1 MSSFTILAILVAAG
15 VIAYFVGRFRSI
27 QSCGGKQRELHSRPT
42 YHGHYLAIIAALPLV
57 ALLIF
62 FQRQMVRGLTAG
74 AVKG

>member
-1 MSSFTILAILVAAG
+1 MADRPDRAANLTTERVDQLNVAFAG
-15 VIAYFVGRFRSI
+15 
-27 QSCGGKQRELHSRPT
+27 
-42 YHGHYLAIIAALPLV
+42 AIIAALPLV